1 MFTKSA
7 GGGWGNPLE
16 RDPVVVAR
24 EVRQGLVRDPARYG
38 VVLTD
43 MDQVNDAATD
53 ELRDCMAPAQ
63 STLRSQGLFNR
74 GGTLPDL
81 ARVCMEETG
90 FPPPMPPSGRTL
102 RGPIARLKHIMELHA
117 RRKIEDAQLFHQ
129 SN

>member
-53 ELRDCMAPAQ
+53 ELRDRMAPAQ

-90 FPPPMPPSGRTL
+90 FPPPCRQAAEPCEDPSPG
-102 RGPIARLKHIMELHA
+102 
-117 RRKIEDAQLFHQ
+117 
-129 SN
+129 